1 MYRSRMHWMHSNVRV
16 LSGLALATVVCLAT
30 PARAQA
36 SLDDA
41 LASAATQKAVAALDA
56 SESWTS
62 GALVRI
68 GGIVSPS
75 GHERARADLVASLMR
90 EIGLKTVSVDDAPNA
105 VGVIPGRSG
114 RALVFVSTL
123 DDLAPVADFQ
133 KAAGHPPAVEGAR
146 VVGPGTNT
154 SSTTAAML
162 AAARAL
168 VSSGVQPEHD
178 LVFAAV
184 AQEETGLVGMSK
196 LYDAYKD
203 RAVGFVDILGD
214 GQSITYGAI
223 TIHWWRIVGH
233 GPAGHS
239 LNGGVPN
246 VNQGIGRAVDRLLSL
261 PEPASHKDTRTVLN
275 VAMLQSG
282 AVFNHKPD
290 SGWFSLDIRSLDGA
304 VVAAVE
310 RHARQVLDEVAK
322 ETSITFEMQP
332 VQMTPGGQ
340 IPGARDSSLVRTS
353 QEIARQLKVAGALGD
368 GGSSNMN
375 VPIGHGTA
383 AIGIGGSRGGNRAEA
398 GEYADI
404 PAMMRTAKF
413 VLLLATTAGM

>member
-1 MYRSRMHWMHSNVRV
+1 MTTRAFRLAAVAGVMLATRP
-16 LSGLALATVVCLAT
+16 ALA
-30 PARAQA
+30 QA
-36 SLDDA
+36 PLERA
-41 LASAATQKAVAALDA
+41 LAEKTTRTALETLDA
-56 SESWTS
+56 AAPWTS
-62 GALVRI
+62 DTLITLGS
-68 GGIVSPS
+68 IVSPS
-75 GHERARADLVASLMR
+75 GHERARADAVATIMR
-90 EIGLKTVSVDDAPNA
+90 DIGLRDVTVDDAPNA
-105 VGVIPGRSG
+105 VGTIPGRSG

-123 DDLAPVADFQ
+123 DDLGPVAEFQ
-133 KAAGHPPAVEGAR
+133 KAAAHPPAVQGSR

-168 VSSGVQPEHD
+168 AGSHVQPEHD

-196 LYDAYKD
+196 LYEKYKN
-203 RAVGFVDILGD
+203 RAVAFVDILGD
-214 GQSITYGAI
+214 GTSITYGAI
-223 TIHWWRIVGH
+223 TIHWWRIVAH

-261 PEPASHKDTRTVLN
+261 PEPAANQDTRTVLN

-290 SGWFSLDIRSLDGA
+290 TGWFSLDIRSLEGG
-304 VVAAVE
+304 VVEAVE
-310 RHARQVLDEVAK
+310 RRVREVLDAVSK
-322 ETSITFEMQP
+322 ETTIIFAMEP

-340 IPGARDSSLVRTS
+340 IPGARDSVLVRTA
-353 QEIARQLKVAGALGD
+353 QDIAESLKVAGTLGN

-375 VPIGHGTA
+375 VAIGHGTP
-383 AIGIGGSRGGNRAEA
+383 AIGIGGSRGGSRAEA

-404 PAMMRTAKF
+404 PAMMRTARF
-413 VLLLATTAGM
+413 VLLLAVTVGM